1 MRKILLI
8 ISLFQITI
16 SLFSQKYISNHTGD
30 YLGQTPPKD
39 SAIIFAP
46 GIISVSNRYE
56 YAFSISPNHDE
67 YFYNAEESEDTTQP
81 SGLLHIKRIG
91 DKWLKPQKANLNQ
104 EDLWEQEAFFSPN
117 GNDIYYAVS
126 NVVSDTRYTKI
137 WLSHKTKNGW
147 SKGEVL
153 NSPINESAKRIFY
166 ATFSTN
172 GNLYYTN
179 VDSLKIHMSEN
190 NNGKYDNFNEIG
202 LPRAGHAYIAPDE
215 DFIIFDSQQSD
226 TYGKTD
232 IYVAFKKIDGN
243 WSEPINLGPQV
254 NTEYLETCPSLSPDG
269 KYIFFGRYNGEN
281 ETSDIYWISSE
292 IIDNIKENNKI

>member
-1 MRKILLI
+1 MKNIVLI
-8 ISLFQITI
+8 ISLFLGTTI
-16 SLFSQKYISNHTGD
+16 LFAQEYIPNYTGD

-46 GIISVSNRYE
+46 GLISVTNRYE

-67 YFYNAEESEDTTQP
+67 YFYNAEEPEDTTQP
-81 SGLLHIKRIG
+81 IGLLHIKRVG
-91 DKWLKPQKANLNQ
+91 DKWLKPQKTNLNQ
-104 EDLWEQEAFFSPN
+104 KGFWEQEAFFSFD

-147 SKGEVL
+147 SIGEPL
-153 NSPINESAKRIFY
+153 NSPINESAKRVFY
-166 ATFSTN
+166 ATLSKN

-179 VDSLKIHMSEN
+179 VDSHKIHMSEN

-215 DFIIFDSQQSD
+215 NFIIFDSRQAD
-226 TYGKTD
+226 TYGQTD
-232 IYVAFKKIDGN
+232 IYIA
-243 WSEPINLGPQV
+243 
-254 NTEYLETCPSLSPDG
+254 
-269 KYIFFGRYNGEN
+269 
-281 ETSDIYWISSE
+281 
-292 IIDNIKENNKI
+292 

>member
-1 MRKILLI
+1 MKKYFLALI
-8 ISLFQITI
+8 ISFLV
-16 SLFSQKYISNHTGD
+16 LGLYSQEFISNHNGD

-46 GIISVSNRYE
+46 EIVSVTNRGE

-67 YFYNAEESEDTTQP
+67 YFYNAGESEDTTQP
-81 SGLLHIKRIG
+81 YGLLHIKRVG
-91 DKWLKPQKANLNQ
+91 DRWLKPQKANLNQ
-104 EDLWEQEAFFSPN
+104 NDFWEQEAFFSPD

-126 NVVSDTRYTKI
+126 DSGNTKI

-147 SKGEVL
+147 SEGERL

-166 ATFSTN
+166 ATFSKN

-179 VDSLKIHMSEN
+179 VDKVKIHMSEN
-190 NNGKYDNFNEIG
+190 NNGTYDSINEIG

-215 DFIIFDSQQSD
+215 QFIIFDSRQSD
-226 TYGKTD
+226 NYGNTD
-232 IYVAFKKIDGN
+232 IYIAFKTISDK
-243 WSEPINLGPQV
+243 WSEAINLGPQV

-269 KYIFFGRYNGEN
+269 KYIFFGRYNDEN
-281 ETSDIYWISSE
+281 EKSDIYWISTE
-292 IIDNIKENNKI
+292 IIDKLREKNIEVIK